1 MYIIIATLILSSG
14 ITTGSIDNIQFDNEK
29 SCKSYIKKMGY
40 TNSKHL
46 KFKCK
51 KEINHAL

>member
-14 ITTGSIDNIQFDNEK
+14 ITTGAIDNIKFDNEK

-40 TNSKHL
+40 TDSKHL
-46 KFKCK
+46 KFKCTK
-51 KEINHAL
+51 GN

>member
-29 SCKSYIKKMGY
+29 SCRSYIKKMGY
-40 TNSKHL
+40 TNSKYL
-46 KFKCK
+46 KFKCTK
-51 KEINHAL
+51 GNNNA